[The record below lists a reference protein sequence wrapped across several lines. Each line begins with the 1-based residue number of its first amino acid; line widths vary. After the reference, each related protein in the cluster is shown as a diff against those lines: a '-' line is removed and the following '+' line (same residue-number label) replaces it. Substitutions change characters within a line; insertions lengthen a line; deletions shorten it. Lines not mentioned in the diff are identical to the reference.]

1 MEYRIVLADD
11 QPEDRNRL
19 ARDLKDWFSGRAEAR
34 VEAYPD
40 GASLLSET
48 APGSAQIAFLDI
60 RMEGMDG
67 ITLAKRLRQNDAQI
81 LIVFLTSAREYAFDA
96 FPIHPFDYLV
106 KPYGAEDLNRVLED
120 ALRALADEEPE
131 ITLRV
136 SRVPVSIP
144 CSRILSA
151 SSRGHAVDVT
161 TADGNVISAAV
172 SFTELL
178 KMLEGDERFL
188 VCNRGLVVNMDHV
201 LTLEEDVLRMT
212 DGSVCPLKTKG
223 RGELIARF
231 TRYQI
236 SRLKRG
242 AR

>member
-1 MEYRIVLADD
+1 MEYRIVVADD
-11 QPEDRNRL
+11 QPQDRDRL

-34 VEAYPD
+34 VEAFPD
-40 GASLLSET
+40 GASLLAET

-67 ITLAKRLRQNDAQI
+67 ITLAKRLRQNDAQL
-81 LIVFLTSAREYAFDA
+81 LIIFLTSAREYAFDA

-106 KPYGAEDLNRVLED
+106 KPYSANDLSRVLED
-120 ALRALADEEPE
+120 ALRALTGEEPE

-136 SRVPVSIP
+136 SRVPVTVP

-151 SSRGHAVDVT
+151 SSRGHTVDVT
-161 TADGNVISAAV
+161 TADGNVLSAAV
-172 SFTELL
+172 SFTDFLN
-178 KMLEGDERFL
+178 MLEGDERFL

-201 LTLEEDVLRMT
+201 LTLDEDVLRMT